1 MTIVQIKP
9 LLISNNKDLGS
20 ESRGFNSRQ
29 HVSQKIQNIT
39 VNSNGK
45 NNTKVAPTPA
55 TPSRTTL
62 IGAPLPVS
70 VTSAA
75 PPYIPIPSAAYL
87 AATRSIDETAKQA
100 EKEEKRSSTG
110 PTIEATTENNRVG
123 KLRETAI
130 RINQELAD
138 DTQYKQTLSKRKGAT
153 SPL

>member
-29 HVSQKIQNIT
+29 HVSQKVQNIT

-45 NNTKVAPTPA
+45 NNTKVTLNSA
-55 TPSRTTL
+55 TPSRPTL
-62 IGAPLPVS
+62 IGAPLPVR
-70 VTSAA
+70 VTTAA

-87 AATRSIDETAKQA
+87 AATRSIDEAAKQLN
-100 EKEEKRSSTG
+100 KEEKRSSTG
-110 PTIEATTENNRVG
+110 PTIETTTESNRVG

-130 RINQELAD
+130 KINQELTD
-138 DTQYKQTLSKRKGAT
+138 DTQYTQTLNKRKGTT
-153 SPL
+153 STR